1 TGSNVAQG
9 QVIGYVGATGL
20 ATGPHLH
27 YEFQVNGRHVDPLSV
42 KLPASDPIAK
52 SERTKFMA
60 LSEQMMASLDQQ
72 GATQLAQLADGV
84 KHLYVGIMSGT
95 SLEGI
100 GIARTSCSPPAP
112 RAPR

>member
-1 TGSNVAQG
+1 MLFRS
-9 QVIGYVGATGL
+9 
-20 ATGPHLH
+20 GPHLH

-72 GATQLAQLADGV
+72 GATQLAQLDD
-84 KHLYVGIMSGT
+84 
-95 SLEGI
+95 
-100 GIARTSCSPPAP
+100 
-112 RAPR
+112 